1 MIVFLLLFAII
12 LVILEYVIT
21 REKGM
26 WGLSL
31 IVAFLIIFS
40 FLIPTDF
47 IIIAGMSLFLLLTF
61 VITYYFNWFRKKS
74 SIDV

>member
-1 MIVFLLLFAII
+1 MILLLLFALI

-74 SIDV
+74 

>member
-1 MIVFLLLFAII
+1 MIFLLLFALL

-74 SIDV
+74 